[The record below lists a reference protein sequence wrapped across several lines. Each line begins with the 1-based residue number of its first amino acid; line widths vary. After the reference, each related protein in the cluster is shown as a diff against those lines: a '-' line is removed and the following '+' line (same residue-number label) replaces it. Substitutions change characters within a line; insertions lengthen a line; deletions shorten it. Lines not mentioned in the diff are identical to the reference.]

1 MEKYLLT
8 LFLLSCLIFLIEFV
22 CFSYSA
28 CLLLL
33 FSLLVSLIQLVSFPY
48 SVCQFFPL
56 SLYVSLIPLVCF
68 SCSACQFFSL
78 SIFVSLI
85 SLFCFSCS
93 TCEIFEFRSSDN
105 PSGCL
110 LNYSL
115 INTIFLGNFTNFLF
129 LTIFMQ
135 LPSPCFRI

>member
-8 LFLLSCLIFLIEFV
+8 LFLLSCLIFLIELV

-28 CLLLL
+28 CLFLL
-33 FSLLVSLIQLVSFPY
+33 FSLLVSLIQLVSFSY
-48 SVCQFFPL
+48 SACLLLLFRLFA
-56 SLYVSLIPLVCF
+56 SLVLLVCF
-68 SCSACQFFSL
+68 YYSACLFLLFRLFASLVQLVCFACSA
-78 SIFVSLI
+78 
-85 SLFCFSCS
+85 
-93 TCEIFEFRSSDN
+93 CEIFEFRSSDN
-105 PSGCL
+105 HSGCL
-110 LNYSL
+110 LNYCL